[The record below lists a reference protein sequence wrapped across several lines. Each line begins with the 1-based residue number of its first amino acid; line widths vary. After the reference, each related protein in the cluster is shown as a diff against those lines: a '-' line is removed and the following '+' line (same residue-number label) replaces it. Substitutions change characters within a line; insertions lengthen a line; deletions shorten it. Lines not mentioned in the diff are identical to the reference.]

1 MTKQTQSQETETAVI
16 PIAKVQTNIAGLDDI
31 LDGGLAEGRMTL
43 VAGGPGC
50 GKSILG
56 LEFLYRGA
64 LAGEPGIF
72 VTFEERADAV
82 RKNALTLGF
91 QLAPL
96 EQANT
101 FFVMEVRLDPDALV
115 AGDFNLKGL
124 LAMLEAKAANMGTK
138 RMVIDAVDVLLRI
151 FDDPLRERNELYVL
165 HDWLNTHEMT
175 TVLTVKS
182 TKNKTLLPTYYEFLD
197 FMADCVIRLDQRVT
211 EQITTRRLRVIK
223 YRGSNFNRNEFPYVI
238 SARGLNII
246 SITAGTLQHKA
257 PSAKISSGQPRLD
270 AMLGGGYQRG
280 TCILISGTAGTG
292 KTTIACTFTRA
303 VCQRAEKALY
313 LSFEESAESLMA
325 AMLSSGIDL
334 RPALE
339 ASRLCF
345 LTTLPE
351 SSGVEEHL
359 LSVFNTIAAF
369 QPDHLIVDAI
379 SASRRM
385 GSEQGACDYVTRLV
399 NKCKQE
405 GRTCFLINQTAGFQT
420 VHEVSGISIS
430 SLVDTMIFLRYIEV
444 GGEINRILVVMK
456 ARGSKHS
463 NQYRE
468 FLITDNGID
477 VQDVYVGEGGVLTG
491 TARQEQEARAAIEN
505 RRKKQ
510 IIKQKEQEVV
520 RRQALLETQTISLQA
535 EIEVARA
542 ELEALRLE
550 DQKWQNG
557 RTKRAEMRAED
568 VDNDERGAKQ

>member
-31 LDGGLAEGRMTL
+31 LDGGLAEGRTTL

-292 KTTIACTFTRA
+292 KTTIACTF
-303 VCQRAEKALY
+303 
-313 LSFEESAESLMA
+313 
-325 AMLSSGIDL
+325 
-334 RPALE
+334 
-339 ASRLCF
+339 
-345 LTTLPE
+345 
-351 SSGVEEHL
+351 
-359 LSVFNTIAAF
+359 
-369 QPDHLIVDAI
+369 
-379 SASRRM
+379 
-385 GSEQGACDYVTRLV
+385 
-399 NKCKQE
+399 
-405 GRTCFLINQTAGFQT
+405 
-420 VHEVSGISIS
+420 
-430 SLVDTMIFLRYIEV
+430 
-444 GGEINRILVVMK
+444 
-456 ARGSKHS
+456 
-463 NQYRE
+463 
-468 FLITDNGID
+468 
-477 VQDVYVGEGGVLTG
+477 
-491 TARQEQEARAAIEN
+491 ARAAC
-505 RRKKQ
+505 
-510 IIKQKEQEVV
+510 
-520 RRQALLETQTISLQA
+520 
-535 EIEVARA
+535 
-542 ELEALRLE
+542 
-550 DQKWQNG
+550 
-557 RTKRAEMRAED
+557 
-568 VDNDERGAKQ
+568 